1 MFLGGVGMYLIDLS
15 HQRDISNLE
24 LQLLEQKNEEIG
36 KFFADITG
44 SVRLNIGSADEQ
56 QEIVSETER
65 TDKEIQLLLENMMNS
80 NKAFQEISL
89 ISRDGVEVAKITRS
103 SAGVELVSIDEK
115 LPKYSSIIIDNK
127 SIYISDVYYALYGPM
142 ITVSAPVYNFDG
154 VLVRVISAEV
164 SLDLLTRSLNN
175 AKLGYSGYL
184 ILLDNHGS
192 LIAHGST
199 KSIASG
205 TDFSKYSRVQ
215 RIARGELSDS
225 LDDRDYYESL
235 IDKTPVVGAG
245 KKLNDYGWLLLAEWP
260 LSDANALMYNIRNQI
275 VIMTLVSILAVLLFA
290 PLFAGRLIKPIRQLE
305 TSAAEVE
312 KGNFEYQVDINTK
325 DELEELGEAFNK
337 MTVGLKRLQELKN
350 EFVFIAAHE
359 LRTPVTA
366 IKGYLSMVFEEAD
379 SSLSASV
386 KKYLD
391 TASKAN
397 DRLVQLVNDI
407 LEIARSEAGRMK
419 IEVSSVNLSE
429 GARAI
434 IEEVATLA
442 ADKKIKINYQ
452 PPDNL
457 PLVLADSARLKEII
471 MNFISNAIKYN
482 RDTGS
487 ITITHEVAENKVIT
501 HITDTGYGLSLE
513 DQKHMFEKFFR
524 SNADVVK
531 KVQGTGLGLFITKE
545 LVEKMGG
552 QVWVKSEK
560 DKGSTFSFSLPRAD
574 L

>member
-391 TASKAN
+391 TVSKAN

-429 GARAI
+429 GARVI

>member
-482 RDTGS
+482 RDWGS
-487 ITITHEVAENKVIT
+487 ITITHELAANKVMT
-501 HITDTGYGLSLE
+501 HITDTGYGLSPE